1 MLQKFFYKLLGG
13 NSRSQRLH
21 GRAGKFLY
29 GRKGILSWWFV
40 LVASPSGV
48 AAVLEP
54 SAVAAAVMAVA
65 TVIGDASAP
74 AGCHFEFY

>member
-1 MLQKFFYKLLGG
+1 MRQKFFYRLLGG
-13 NSRSQRLH
+13 HSRSQRLL

-40 LVASPSGV
+40 LVAASPGA

-54 SAVAAAVMAVA
+54 SDVAAAVVAVA
-65 TVIGDASAP
+65 TVIGDAPAP